1 MLKVLIADDEKNICA
16 MIQKLIPW
24 EQYKMEVIALVHNG
38 IDAVKMMEEKRPDI
52 VISDIRMPGYD
63 GLDIVQK
70 AHEINL
76 AVDFII
82 ISGYKYFEYAHKA
95 LNLGV
100 EHYLLKPIDKKE
112 LESTLEKI
120 VQKRKIDIQTAQ
132 EEAELKKQVTFSRK
146 KMKKHFLSS
155 IIENRRNLSDMELD
169 YVNSEFQCEFEQ
181 GCFVAIF
188 AKLDSEVKDQKFTGL
203 LRMMEEIIEQDIQ
216 RDEVEFI
223 NTSVKSGIV
232 SIVNYRTGGSE

>member
-82 ISGYKYFEYAHKA
+82 ISGYKYFEIC
-95 LNLGV
+95 
-100 EHYLLKPIDKKE
+100 P
-112 LESTLEKI
+112 
-120 VQKRKIDIQTAQ
+120 
-132 EEAELKKQVTFSRK
+132 
-146 KMKKHFLSS
+146 
-155 IIENRRNLSDMELD
+155 
-169 YVNSEFQCEFEQ
+169 
-181 GCFVAIF
+181 
-188 AKLDSEVKDQKFTGL
+188 
-203 LRMMEEIIEQDIQ
+203 
-216 RDEVEFI
+216 
-223 NTSVKSGIV
+223 
-232 SIVNYRTGGSE
+232 